1 MPNLSGVMPAM
12 ITPFDKRGGLNL
24 DALPAY
30 LKFQQDAGMDG
41 VVVCGTNGE
50 GVSMSVAERKRLLE
64 AVIDLRGSLIVI
76 AGTGAANLPD
86 AIELTRHAAAAGAD
100 AALALPPFFFK
111 NPTAQG
117 VAAFFR
123 PLLDAAEIPV
133 LLYSIPQQTAV
144 QITDEIIGLLA
155 DHPRLAGL
163 KDSKGDW
170 ETTSGL
176 ISTWPKLSIF
186 SGGDQIMARSL
197 AAGSAGA
204 ISGSA
209 NAFPDLVAEV
219 RKSVGTG
226 ASDTA
231 QARLTAAKDILIQ
244 YPLIAAVKSVLAH
257 RGVSRMYVRPPLIDL
272 TPAQETEMIGKFQS
286 AGLLG

>member
-1 MPNLSGVMPAM
+1 
-12 ITPFDKRGGLNL
+12 
-24 DALPAY
+24 
-30 LKFQQDAGMDG
+30 
-41 VVVCGTNGE
+41 
-50 GVSMSVAERKRLLE
+50 MSVAERKQLLE
-64 AVIDLRGSLIVI
+64 AVIDLMGSFVVI

-86 AIELTRHAAAAGAD
+86 AIELSQHAAEAGAD
-100 AALALPPFFFK
+100 AALVLPPFFFK
-111 NPTAQG
+111 NPSAQG

-144 QITDEIIGLLA
+144 QITDEIIGQLA

-176 ISTWPKLSIF
+176 ISKWPKLSIF
-186 SGGDQIMARSL
+186 SGGDQIMSRSL
-197 AAGSAGA
+197 GAGSAGA

-209 NAFPDLVAEV
+209 NAFPDLVAAV
-219 RKSVGTG
+219 KHSVGSEG
-226 ASDTA
+226 AEDA
-231 QARLTAAKDILIQ
+231 QARLTAAKDITIQ

-257 RGVSRMYVRPPLIDL
+257 RGVPRMYVRPPLVDL
-272 TPAQETEMIGKFQS
+272 TPVQETEMIGKLQS